1 MSPDNPRILIV
12 SPVADIRATYP
23 AYLRRHGMVVD
34 VAEDIIDG
42 LARAVADPPA
52 VVVVDDAT
60 PGAGEYLSRLRDV
73 TRTRDT
79 SRLLLVS
86 AVPVERELEH
96 AAAVLLKPAWPDDFY
111 GKVLR
116 LVLDRERSTRGGER

>member
-1 MSPDNPRILIV
+1 MSPEDPRILIV
-12 SPVADIRATYP
+12 SPSAEIRGTYP
-23 AYLRRHGMVVD
+23 AYLRRHELVVD
-34 VAEDIIDG
+34 VAEDVIDG
-42 LARAVADPPA
+42 FAKAVEDPPA

-60 PGAGEYLSRLRDV
+60 PGAGEFLSRLRDM

-86 AVPVERELEH
+86 AVPVDRELEH
-96 AAAVLLKPAWPDDFY
+96 AAAVLLKPVSSQDVH

-116 LVLDRERSTRGGER
+116 LVLDRERSNRGWER